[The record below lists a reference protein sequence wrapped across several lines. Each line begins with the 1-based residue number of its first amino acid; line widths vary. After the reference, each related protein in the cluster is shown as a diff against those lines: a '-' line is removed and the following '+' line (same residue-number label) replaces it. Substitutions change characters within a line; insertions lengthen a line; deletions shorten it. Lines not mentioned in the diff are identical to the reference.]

1 MIIELFQ
8 GYAIKKRIKGQKWPV
23 YVQYIHGDKI
33 AYTLDY
39 THARV
44 YKSEKA
50 ALKND
55 KKIPEILNF

>member
-1 MIIELFQ
+1 MIINQFG
-8 GYAIKKRIKGQKWPV
+8 GYSIKKRIRGQKWPV
-23 YVQYIHGDKI
+23 YVQYIHGGKI

-39 THARV
+39 SAARV

-55 KKIPEILNF
+55 KKIPETLSF

>member
-1 MIIELFQ
+1 MIINQFG
-8 GYAIKKRIKGQKWPV
+8 GYSIKKRIKGQNWPV

-39 THARV
+39 THARI
-44 YKSEKA
+44 YKSEKT

>member
-1 MIIELFQ
+1 MIIEQFN
-8 GYAIKKRIKGQKWPV
+8 GYSIKKRIKGQKWPV

-39 THARV
+39 SLARV

-55 KKIPEILNF
+55 KKIPEALSF

>member
-8 GYAIKKRIKGQKWPV
+8 GYVVKKRIKGQKWPA
-23 YVQYIHGDKI
+23 YVQYIHSNKI

-39 THARV
+39 THARI
-44 YKSEKA
+44 YKSEKT

-55 KKIPEILNF
+55 KKIPETISF